1 MEAGDGVGGEAVSRP
16 ILGIDPGKDGALVLL
31 RGREVLAAVRTSELI
46 GSTKWQAAHA
56 RATSWIRSAH
66 AEHRIDLAV
75 LELYGG
81 RSGEGRGSLLTVGV
95 GWGMWLGA
103 VSALGIPVRTPA
115 SVSWTADL
123 FRGVAGEGT
132 ERAVAV
138 AMQEV
143 PDLDLMPGRA
153 RRPHDGLADA
163 ACLALWG
170 ERL

>member
-31 RGREVLAAVRTSELI
+31 RGREVLAATRTRDLI
-46 GSTKWQAAHA
+46 GAATWQAAHA
-56 RATSWIRSAH
+56 RATGWLRSTH

-81 RSGEGRGSLLTVGV
+81 RKGEGRGSLLTVGV
-95 GWGMWLGA
+95 GWGLWLGA

-115 SVSWTADL
+115 ANSWTADL
-123 FRGVAGEGT
+123 FRGVAGDGK

-143 PDLDLMPGRA
+143 PDLDLMPGRS

-170 ERL
+170 ARL